1 MPITKKFIKILIDIF
16 ELAEKHIFHVDTIN
30 CVMLNICKYDYEY
43 VILKKNNSMKK
54 IQKKAFETED

>member
-30 CVMLNICKYDYEY
+30 CVMLNICKYDYDYEY
-43 VILKKNNSMKK
+43 VMLKKKEFNEENSKK
-54 IQKKAFETED
+54 SL